1 MTSKHCLLITALAV
15 FSFQALSAVEVDD
28 SRVIEPSKST
38 YQLESRG
45 LAFKDRRK
53 VGVGLSTAGALGFLG
68 ANIEINF
75 TPQDSFMGGFGMGDS
90 YQSYALQYKHS
101 IGGSWFV
108 PYVGGGYARW
118 YTVTDDNGRIQET
131 SPGLLADKFLSRREL
146 NTGRF
151 DEHLFY
157 PMAGVQYFQLKGK
170 WAGFSLYAQVMMLL
184 DLDDLVSAPTGEFG
198 AFFYF

>member
-1 MTSKHCLLITALAV
+1 MSLKRVLLVLLV
-15 FSFQALSAVEVDD
+15 GCFGFSVQAAIEVDD
-28 SRVIEPSKST
+28 NRVVEPGQSSYKF
-38 YQLESRG
+38 ESRG
-45 LAFKDRRK
+45 LNFKRERK

-75 TPQDSFMGGFGMGDS
+75 TPEDSFMGGFGMGDS

-118 YTVTDDNGRIQET
+118 YTVTDDNGRIEDS
-131 SPGLLADKFLSRREL
+131 SPGFLADKFLSNREL

-170 WAGFSLYAQVMMLL
+170 WAGFSLYAQVMMLV
-184 DLDDLVSAPTGEFG
+184 DIDDLVSAPTGEFG